1 MGATLV
7 VSTWEDGTGGR
18 PDIEATLGST
28 VIFVSKYKEGLG
40 KRGKEKEEERTS

>member
-28 VIFVSKYKEGLG
+28 VIFVSKYKE
-40 KRGKEKEEERTS
+40 EKGRQKD